1 MSSSAPPSPNRDQ
14 PFSIRSL
21 AVGVFVPHSI
31 MAIGQGATAPVIA
44 LLAIELG
51 ASDAMAGLIV
61 GLFGLGALLGDV
73 PAGILATRL
82 GDRRL
87 MLLATG
93 ILGFAALGVLA
104 RPNLW
109 VYGFLVLLMGAGT
122 AMFALGRLAYAT
134 ELSPVD
140 RRGRV
145 MSTIGGTQRIGLFIG
160 PLLGS
165 IAITQLGLTG
175 PFLIHGLLAI
185 VAFATVFFGPET
197 RGSQNE
203 TERPSTSVIG
213 VLRDH
218 RKIFATATMASVA
231 IQVVRSSRQAII
243 PLWGNQIGLSASQI
257 GFLFSV
263 AAGMEVLMFYPVGRL
278 MDRRGRKS
286 AAIPSLILMSIGI
299 ACVPLTHSALALG
312 IVASV
317 IGFANGMG
325 AGINMTLSADLS
337 PAQGRSM
344 FLGMWRM
351 ITDAGTASGP
361 TLVAVVASVAGL
373 AAAGVAIAALGLSG
387 AFVMWRRVPETL
399 KLKPDERNGQTSE
412 GGVE

>member
-1 MSSSAPPSPNRDQ
+1 MSSLPPPSPDREPQ
-14 PFSIRSL
+14 FSLRSL

-31 MAIGQGATAPVIA
+31 MAIGQGATAPMIA
-44 LLAIELG
+44 LVAIELG
-51 ASDAMAGLIV
+51 ASTAVASLIV

-73 PAGILATRL
+73 PAGILATRF

-87 MLLATG
+87 MLMATG
-93 ILGFAALGVLA
+93 LLGSAALGVLA
-104 RPNLW
+104 KPTLF
-109 VYGFLVLLMGAGT
+109 VYGFLVLLMGAAT

-165 IAITQLGLTG
+165 LSIGPLGLTG
-175 PFLIHGLLAI
+175 PFLIHGVLAF
-185 VAFATVFFGPET
+185 VAFATVFFGPDP
-197 RGSQNE
+197 RASQPD
-203 TERPSTSVIG
+203 TEEPTPT
-213 VLRDH
+213 VLGILRTH
-218 RKIFATATMASVA
+218 RRIFATATMATVA
-231 IQVVRSSRQAII
+231 IQIVRSSRQAII
-243 PLWGNQIGLSASQI
+243 PLWGNHIGLTASQI

-278 MDRRGRKS
+278 MDRRGRMF
-286 AAIPSLILMSIGI
+286 AAIPSLVLMSIGI
-299 ACVPLTHSALALG
+299 ALVPLTHSALTLG
-312 IVASV
+312 LVASA

-351 ITDAGTASGP
+351 ITDAGTAGGP
-361 TLVAVVASVAGL
+361 TLVALVASVAGL
-373 AAAGVAIAALGLSG
+373 ASAGVVIAALGLGG
-387 AFVMWRRVPETL
+387 AFVMWRKVPETL
-399 KLKPDERNGQTSE
+399 KMEPR
-412 GGVE
+412 